1 MGNRRNRLHQ
11 AMDANNT
18 FQVFDWLWT
27 SGQLSQRDIGS
38 LPALGIEA
46 VVNLATP
53 VSSNALAGEAEL
65 IAMEGI
71 PYFQIP
77 VVWEEPQLEQLDL
90 FFALLAALDGRKLWV
105 HCALNMRVSAFVYLY
120 RIIVLGEAEDS
131 AAFPLR
137 EVWQP
142 DAVWQAF
149 IDAALAKHGCAAHTD
164 VRPGDRP

>member
-1 MGNRRNRLHQ
+1 
-11 AMDANNT
+11 MDANNT
-18 FQVFDWLWT
+18 FRVFDWLWT
-27 SGQLSQRDIGS
+27 SGQLSAGDIGR

-46 VVNLATP
+46 VINLATP
-53 VSSNALAGEAEL
+53 LSSNALAGEAEL
-65 IAMEGI
+65 LAMQGI

-77 VVWEEPQLEQLDL
+77 VVWEEPQPGQLDL
-90 FFALLAALDGRKLWV
+90 FFALLAALEGRSLWV

-120 RIIVLGEAEDS
+120 RIIVLGEAEDA

-149 IDAALAKHGCAAHTD
+149 IDAALAKHAGAGA
-164 VRPGDRP
+164 RPGGQP